1 MNKQA
6 LSQFFSLSFRVEVSA
21 PPWTL
26 PGQLRPEHGPH

>member
-6 LSQFFSLSFRVEVSA
+6 LSQFFSLSSRGEVSA

-26 PGQLRPEHGPH
+26 PGQLGPEHSLH